1 MEYFSS
7 CLFGDGV
14 KCRAFSSFFLSEFYN
29 SCKHRFTKVLHK
41 DLSKFLILQ
50 RLDQNND
57 LSDAPRPEEDFA
69 FLGSCL
75 EFSEMVIPFFLN
87 KRKTSIYWSVRNVE
101 RMQITSRWYSG
112 FQVMGQIEGSFG
124 GLKFSIP
131 GFFREG
137 KFGKYFF
144 GWLQMVWW
152 RNIQFLMFL
161 FLRYIIY
168 CLLEIFEARKLHVGF
183 LGFIFGSGI
192 FVGFC
197 WEP

>member
-57 LSDAPRPEEDFA
+57 LSDAPRPDEDFA

-87 KRKTSIYWSVRNVE
+87 KRKTNNQHLLECQECRTYVDNLQVIL
-101 RMQITSRWYSG
+101 QISSNGADWRIFWRFEIFDSG
-112 FQVMGQIEGSFG
+112 IFSGRKIWQVFFWVASDGMMKKQTQTFN
-124 GLKFSIP
+124 FSC
-131 GFFREG
+131 F
-137 KFGKYFF
+137 Y
-144 GWLQMVWW
+144 
-152 RNIQFLMFL
+152 
-161 FLRYIIY
+161 FLRYII
-168 CLLEIFEARKLHVGF
+168 
-183 LGFIFGSGI
+183 
-192 FVGFC
+192 
-197 WEP
+197 

>member
-1 MEYFSS
+1 MQLVLKVRKPRDGIFFQ
-7 CLFGDGV
+7 LFV
-14 KCRAFSSFFLSEFYN
+14 WWWSEMQSIQLIFPVRIFN

-57 LSDAPRPEEDFA
+57 LSDAPRPDEDFA

-144 GWLQMVWW
+144 GWLQMV
-152 RNIQFLMFL
+152 
-161 FLRYIIY
+161 
-168 CLLEIFEARKLHVGF
+168 
-183 LGFIFGSGI
+183 
-192 FVGFC
+192 
-197 WEP
+197 